1 MTNPNKKVTYRVR
14 LRFQKHGI
22 MRFVGHLDMMRFFQK
37 AIRRAGLPVAYSN
50 GFHPHQIMS
59 FALPLGIG
67 ITSDGEYMDLELSE
81 DIPGKEALDCLNA
94 EMAGGVRVMSW
105 NRLPDSAKKAMAAV
119 EAAEYRVELEVF
131 SPLDWWE
138 AIRSFYKESDA
149 IIILKKTKKS
159 ERFLDLKPLIHD
171 FCVEEETND
180 KVSFYIRLSAGSTD
194 NIKPDLVFSHFL
206 ETHDLTDTAKISRI
220 HRLDLLGKDETGR
233 FISLGDVKS
242 SGNT

>member
-1 MTNPNKKVTYRVR
+1 MTNPNRKATYRVR

-37 AIRRAGLPVAYSN
+37 SIRRAGLPIAYSN

-81 DIPGKEALDCLNA
+81 DVSGKKSLDRLNA
-94 EMAGGVRVMSW
+94 EMADGVRILSW
-105 NRLPDSAKKAMAAV
+105 SRLPDSAKKAMAAV
-119 EAAEYRVELEVF
+119 EAAEYRVELEIF
-131 SPLDWWE
+131 SPVDWQE

-149 IIILKKTKKS
+149 IMILKKTKKS
-159 ERFLDLKPLIHD
+159 ERLLDLKPLIHD
-171 FCVEEETND
+171 FRVEEETDD
-180 KVSFYIRLSAGSTD
+180 KVSFYVMLSAGSTD
-194 NIKPDLVFSHFL
+194 NIKPELVFSHFL
-206 ETHDLTDTAKISRI
+206 ETYNVTDTAKIRRI

-233 FISLGDVKS
+233 FISLGDI
-242 SGNT
+242 